1 MEEII
6 KKLKEKYSQN
16 KQNEI
21 IKNYYSKEINKG
33 KTYRAQHLD
42 NVLFIVLI
50 FLIIT
55 LVLIV
60 KSNRILLPIYV
71 SLISAFFI
79 SNSINAINKKKIR
92 KKELAIN
99 KDLKSRRI
107 IREIAQL
114 NREEFI
120 LYVKDILDLFYS
132 TEFDFGEDGVD
143 LIGYINNKKYGVKCI
158 KSSLEDRI
166 ISKKVNEF
174 SNLINGLN
182 YDEGII
188 VTNSYFQKDIKDNT
202 SLILIDFLGIKEML
216 MKIDRFPT
224 DEEIR
229 NYIIHRYDDRKS
241 SVKGQ
246 LKTITFGKIVRL
258 YGMFVVFYFIS
269 FFVRYGLYYKIMGVV
284 VFVIATILGGI
295 KFTEYQRVKKNNLY
309 INK

>member
-284 VFVIATILGGI
+284 VFVIATMLGGI